1 MHFRTPGVAHHHA
14 LGAAWVSNIRHTVV
28 LTFVR
33 DLSDHV
39 HSKPIDVELRSGFDE
54 CMMLWVLLGSML
66 VWRYAELSSLAPVF
80 QQSSTAA
87 GLSLSIQRA

>member
-39 HSKPIDVELRSGFDE
+39 HSKPIDVKLRSGFDE
-54 CMMLWVLLGSML
+54 CMMLWILLGSIFGDTDL
-66 VWRYAELSSLAPVF
+66 LSSLRSHLSF
-80 QQSSTAA
+80 SNQQQVYLFPSS
-87 GLSLSIQRA
+87 